1 MCLVVIFAV
10 IKRYMKSSTFIKK
23 KHLVKQ
29 VRSVDP
35 STGEIFEDNTE
46 QTFEVGSFYYYR
58 GVKNGIFE
66 IFDLLSG
73 NDFRVLLFLFNEVKG
88 DKNVIQMGND
98 QLDLIDEL
106 GFRGSGYECF
116 RKSISKLIKLRAIKR
131 VRLNT
136 YMISPYLCFSGSM
149 KEYKACVSSWENFE
163 LDRMEKVEVMFGDD
177 KAEYSRI
184 IDGEV

>member
-1 MCLVVIFAV
+1 MGLVYIFAE
-10 IKRYMKSSTFIKK
+10 IKIDMKSSTFIKK

-66 IFDLLSG
+66 IFDFLSG

-88 DKNVIQMGND
+88 DKNIIQIGND
-98 QLDLIDEL
+98 ELDLMDEL
-106 GFRGSGYECF
+106 EFRGSAYECF

-163 LDRMEKVEVMFGDD
+163 LDRMEKVEIMFAEDKEDYERLIDD
-177 KAEYSRI
+177 KI
-184 IDGEV
+184 

>member
-1 MCLVVIFAV
+1 MFIWLYYIALIITNREGFCFILIISDLQRFDGSIYTENRCSITPIDGIYILKSVIYMCLVVIFAV

-73 NDFRVLLFLFNEVKG
+73 NDFRVLLFLIKV
-88 DKNVIQMGND
+88 V
-98 QLDLIDEL
+98 QLTNFLIT
-106 GFRGSGYECF
+106 
-116 RKSISKLIKLRAIKR
+116 KR
-131 VRLNT
+131 
-136 YMISPYLCFSGSM
+136 MAF
-149 KEYKACVSSWENFE
+149 
-163 LDRMEKVEVMFGDD
+163 
-177 KAEYSRI
+177 
-184 IDGEV
+184 